1 MVHQDTYCKGTFYD
15 CAGLVHTVSD
25 VGPIG
30 PFERMNYTFLPPGHP
45 SSDVLRI
52 RADQHIVVAS
62 VYANDG
68 MTRNLTFWRPGKS
81 LNAVF

>member
-1 MVHQDTYCKGTFYD
+1 MIVQDWYIPYQMFLSG
-15 CAGLVHTVSD
+15 
-25 VGPIG
+25 
-30 PFERMNYTFLPPGHP
+30 EMNYTFLPPGHP

-68 MTRNLTFWRPGKS
+68 MTRNLLLQQLSF
-81 LNAVF
+81 N